1 MGLEINYVHVQL
13 GESHVMPG
21 KQMSSCFL
29 LVSILHVNTYFIIPY
44 EYLMEHDKCK
54 FHTREL

>member
-13 GESHVMPG
+13 GESHVMLG

-29 LVSILHVNTYFIIPY
+29 LVSILHVNTYFIISY

-54 FHTREL
+54 FHT